1 MSVFHGLSAGKIV
14 HSLGT
19 PVSSLAV
26 VLGAVVLGDVV
37 LGDVV
42 IVVLGSSES
51 EPVPDDPSPPP
62 EPPHARAKAV
72 ARVHARMSSGYA
84 ALDPVRIT
92 IAATLVLA
100 CGEPSPIDVEASP
113 PTPAPEYDMSPPEPS
128 PVESTPEAPSELAS
142 AWPPTTLKL
151 VLLATQ
157 VSDDAARSS
166 ATIRDEEAGTIA
178 HYREGDAIRKTAV
191 VHAIER
197 GRVILLHD
205 ERRERLEVGLAPA
218 VIATDDVF
226 YADLVDDALGD
237 TMTDGVQ
244 LDAGPGWMIKTP
256 AYAWGTKRTVHRLR
270 EALRAYARVAD
281 GGPDVHVGDISKS
294 GGGPFPPHLSHRV
307 GRDVDIGYVLQGR
320 DADVSRF
327 VRAHAGNLDR
337 TRTWKLIRAMLET
350 RAVAWIFIDYD
361 VQKLLYEE
369 AVRQGAS
376 EDALDT
382 WFQYPH
388 GNRAMHGV
396 LRDWRGH
403 DDHFHVRFAQ

>member
-1 MSVFHGLSAGKIV
+1 MRITVAATVVSVVAGVVSGLVACV
-14 HSLGT
+14 EPA
-19 PVSSLAV
+19 PVIA
-26 VLGAVVLGDVV
+26 
-37 LGDVV
+37 
-42 IVVLGSSES
+42 
-51 EPVPDDPSPPP
+51 DDPPP
-62 EPPHARAKAV
+62 AR
-72 ARVHARMSSGYA
+72 
-84 ALDPVRIT
+84 
-92 IAATLVLA
+92 
-100 CGEPSPIDVEASP
+100 
-113 PTPAPEYDMSPPEPS
+113 EYDMSPPEAS
-128 PVESTPEAPSELAS
+128 PPEPPPKATPED
-142 AWPPTTLKL
+142 PPTTLKL

-157 VSDDAARSS
+157 VPDDPTQAR

-178 HYREGDAIRKTAV
+178 QYRPGDPIRKTAIV
-191 VHAIER
+191 AAIER

-237 TMTDGVQ
+237 TIEDGVR
-244 LDAGPGWMIKTP
+244 LDPGPGWMIKTP

-270 EALRAYARVAD
+270 EALRNYARVAE

-294 GGGPFPPHLSHRV
+294 GGGPFPPHLSHQA
-307 GRDVDIGYVLQGR
+307 GRDVDIGYVLHGK
-320 DADVSRF
+320 DADVTRF
-327 VRAHAGNLDR
+327 VRAHSGNLDR
-337 TRTWKLIRAMLET
+337 ARTWKLIRAMLET

-361 VQKLLYEE
+361 VQKMLYDE
-369 AVRQGAS
+369 ALRAGAS